1 MRTFQ
6 VTTAVLKAA
15 SILSILAGG
24 TALSPLC
31 AMETERGPW
40 RMSFNE
46 KGAEMKLVN
55 GARDVSLAG
64 TLSLVSG
71 KPGWKVLEPRDAV
84 RDRISI
90 AGPDGT
96 VHGYVAFRSAG
107 DRLEW
112 TVYHRAGN
120 DFFPGRLVFKGRLET
135 RRGDTFA
142 CRTIPSPAE
151 GILSFA
157 DGAGDSPYNDSV
169 FSRPDDLAVRFTS
182 AATSITTI
190 GGGAYGVTLEA
201 DVDDAALATV
211 AVEADGRYFR
221 DRWAPGYHPI
231 DRRRCPRA
239 PTGWMSWNVYFDKAG
254 AKENLA
260 EARIGAKYLKPFGL
274 DIWQIES
281 WQEGSEWLPV
291 STFHNLDLSVC
302 KAQFPEGM
310 KKLADDIRAL
320 GFRPGLWMAL
330 YGTGDAKYYEAH
342 RSWFLHD
349 AKGKPIPCWNG
360 RYMLDTTNPE
370 VLAHLRYL
378 THTATHEWG
387 YDLLKLDGMANTQ
400 RLFERPG
407 LRAGAADPAA
417 EKWFEGSVRAFREG
431 MGEDKI
437 MTCMGDYTGSEAP
450 FIDSVRMGADVVECW
465 SSGMKRHFFGIE
477 RESDACLSPVK
488 WRNVMHQVEC
498 TLANV
503 FVNNIIFYTDPDTL
517 LVGDSLELNEA
528 HVMATVA
535 ALPGQVLFS
544 GDKLAELR
552 PNRMRII
559 QQCLPV
565 ADIHPQNL
573 YPHASTS
580 LVPIWNLSVTRP
592 FGTWRVVAVF
602 NFKDAPQN
610 FELPFGSLGLDGG
623 KAHTVFEFWRQKWMG
638 TLSGGISLEIPMRT
652 VRLLAIWEAADHPQ
666 FVGDDRHVTQGA
678 VEVNGVKWDAG
689 AKTYTLD
696 VKAIGGFPFTYFVR
710 VPEGFSFKG
719 ASASKGGRAEAK
731 MREDGLLAVTVS
743 APATQD
749 VAVILTF

>member
-1 MRTFQ
+1 
-6 VTTAVLKAA
+6 
-15 SILSILAGG
+15 
-24 TALSPLC
+24 
-31 AMETERGPW
+31 
-40 RMSFNE
+40 
-46 KGAEMKLVN
+46 
-55 GARDVSLAG
+55 
-64 TLSLVSG
+64 
-71 KPGWKVLEPRDAV
+71 
-84 RDRISI
+84 
-90 AGPDGT
+90 
-96 VHGYVAFRSAG
+96 
-107 DRLEW
+107 
-112 TVYHRAGN
+112 
-120 DFFPGRLVFKGRLET
+120 
-135 RRGDTFA
+135 
-142 CRTIPSPAE
+142 
-151 GILSFA
+151 
-157 DGAGDSPYNDSV
+157 
-169 FSRPDDLAVRFTS
+169 
-182 AATSITTI
+182 
-190 GGGAYGVTLEA
+190 
-201 DVDDAALATV
+201 
-211 AVEADGRYFR
+211 
-221 DRWAPGYHPI
+221 
-231 DRRRCPRA
+231 
-239 PTGWMSWNVYFDKAG
+239 
-254 AKENLA
+254 
-260 EARIGAKYLKPFGL
+260 
-274 DIWQIES
+274 
-281 WQEGSEWLPV
+281 
-291 STFHNLDLSVC
+291 
-302 KAQFPEGM
+302 
-310 KKLADDIRAL
+310 
-320 GFRPGLWMAL
+320 
-330 YGTGDAKYYEAH
+330 
-342 RSWFLHD
+342 
-349 AKGKPIPCWNG
+349 
-360 RYMLDTTNPE
+360 
-370 VLAHLRYL
+370 
-378 THTATHEWG
+378 
-387 YDLLKLDGMANTQ
+387 
-400 RLFERPG
+400 
-407 LRAGAADPAA
+407 
-417 EKWFEGSVRAFREG
+417 
-431 MGEDKI
+431 
-437 MTCMGDYTGSEAP
+437 
-450 FIDSVRMGADVVECW
+450 
-465 SSGMKRHFFGIE
+465 MKRHFFGIE